1 MNTQTNLYSAR
12 EDFPELERYELS
24 EPPRYVFE
32 LNRREFVG
40 ILGAGLVVSVVLPSA
55 LAQRAGGRGGD
66 SADANLAERLHIG
79 TDGLITVFTSKVE
92 VGQGSRTQLTM
103 AAAEELRVPIEQI
116 RFTMAD
122 SSLGPNDGGT
132 AGSRTTPS
140 SVPAIRRGCAAARQL
155 LLESAA
161 KAHEADVT
169 KLNVESGKVTG
180 LPSGKAFSYADLA
193 KDGGAT
199 LKNKPAS
206 AVTIREV
213 SEWTVL
219 GTTVPK
225 VSGRDIVT
233 GTHKYPSDI
242 IRPGMLYG
250 AILRPPA
257 YGAELESIDYPSTTA
272 ETVGVKATHDGNFV
286 GFAAPTSFA
295 ARHARDIVARTAKW
309 KLKSDHPT
317 SENLYAHLESHP
329 TGRPNR
335 NVRGTPDDLLK
346 RESTVRADYPIAYIQ
361 HAPMEPRAAVA
372 EWQDGKLTVWTGSQ
386 QPQRV
391 QQDLARAFSISAEN
405 VRVIIPDTGGGF
417 GGKHSGEA
425 AIEAARLAKEFN
437 KPVHLRWTREEEFT
451 WAYCRPAGLIKIAA
465 ALDDSNTIT
474 AWEQINFN
482 SGGSAIAT
490 PYAIA
495 NTASEAKSCDQPLR
509 SGSYRAL
516 ASTANIFARESMMDE
531 LATKSGENPL
541 AFRLRHLKEE
551 RLRNVLVAAAEKFDW
566 NAKWKPNSSTQT
578 EGIGLACGTEK
589 GSFAAACVRISVD
602 HAAGTWKLLDITEA
616 YECGAIQ
623 NPRNLQAQVEGA
635 IVQGLG
641 GAAWEEMKFKD
652 GKILNPR
659 FAQYRVPR
667 FKDMPRIDLV
677 LLDRK
682 DLSSVGAGETP
693 IVAIAPA
700 IANALAYAA
709 QVRIR
714 SLPIRN
720 DKFRSA

>member
-1 MNTQTNLYSAR
+1 MNTYSTR

-40 ILGAGLVVSVVLPSA
+40 ILGAGLVVSVVVPSA
-55 LAQRAGGRGGD
+55 LAQRAGGRGNSD
-66 SADANLAERLHIG
+66 DASLAERLHIG
-79 TDGLITVFTSKVE
+79 TDGAITVFTSKVE
-92 VGQGSRTQLTM
+92 VGQGSRTQLTQ

-116 RFTMAD
+116 RFIMAD

-169 KLNVESGKVTG
+169 KLNVENGKVTG
-180 LPSGKAFSYADLA
+180 LPAGKEFSYADLA
-193 KDGGAT
+193 KDGGAA
-199 LKNKPAS
+199 LKTKPSS
-206 AVTIREV
+206 AVIIRDV

-219 GTTVPK
+219 GKPVGKTTA
-225 VSGRDIVT
+225 RDVVT
-233 GTHKYPSDI
+233 GAHKYPSDI

-250 AILRPPA
+250 KILRPPA
-257 YGAELESIDYPSTTA
+257 YGAELTSINFDAPKLPDVVA
-272 ETVGVKATHDGNFV
+272 LRDGSFV
-286 GFAAPTSFA
+286 GFAAPNSFLAERARQEA
-295 ARHARDIVARTAKW
+295 AKSAQW
-309 KLKSDHPT
+309 KFKSDHPT
-317 SENLYAHLESHP
+317 SENLYAHLESHT

-391 QQDLARAFSISAEN
+391 QQDLARAFSISADN

-425 AIEAARLAKEFN
+425 AIEAARLAKEAG

-465 ALDDSNTIT
+465 ALDDSNTIA

-490 PYAIA
+490 PYSIA
-495 NTASEAKSCDQPLR
+495 NTATEAKSCDQPLR

-516 ASTANIFARESMMDE
+516 ASTANVFARESMMDE
-531 LATKSGENPL
+531 LAYKIGENPL

-551 RLRNVLVAAAEKFDW
+551 RLRNVLVAAAEKFNW
-566 NAKWKPNSSTQT
+566 NARWKANSSPQS

-602 HAAGTWKLLDITEA
+602 PSSGTYKLLEITEA

-623 NPRNLQAQVEGA
+623 NPRNLQAQVEGC

-641 GAAWEEMKFKD
+641 GAVWEEMKFKD

-659 FAQYRVPR
+659 FSQYRVPR
-667 FKDMPRIDLV
+667 FKDMPRIDTV

-682 DLSSVGAGETP
+682 DLASVGAGETP
-693 IVAIAPA
+693 IIGIAPA
-700 IANALAYAA
+700 IANALAHAA

-720 DKFRSA
+720 EKFRSV

>member
-1 MNTQTNLYSAR
+1 MNTYSAR
-12 EDFPELERYELS
+12 DEFPELERYELS

-40 ILGAGLVVSVVLPSA
+40 VLGAGLVVSVVIPGA
-55 LAQRAGGRGGD
+55 FAQRAGGRGGD
-66 SADANLAERLHIG
+66 GADASLAERLHIAPDG
-79 TDGLITVFTSKVE
+79 TITVFTSKVE

-103 AAAEELRVPIEQI
+103 AAAEELRVPISQI
-116 RFTMAD
+116 RFVMAD
-122 SSLGPNDGGT
+122 SSVGPNDGGT

-140 SVPAIRRGCAAARQL
+140 SVPAIRRGCFAARQL

-161 KAHEADVT
+161 KAHEVDLAN
-169 KLNVESGKVTG
+169 LSVENGKVTG
-180 LPSGKAFSYADLA
+180 LPAGKEFSYADLA
-193 KDGGAT
+193 RDDGAA
-199 LKNKPAS
+199 LKVKPSS
-206 AVTIREV
+206 AVTLREV

-219 GTTVPK
+219 GTPVRK

-233 GTHKYPSDI
+233 GAHKYPSDI
-242 IRPGMLYG
+242 VRPRMLYG
-250 AILRPPA
+250 KILRPPA
-257 YGAELESIDYPSTTA
+257 YGAELISLDQPADSL
-272 ETVGVKATHDGNFV
+272 GDVKLVRDGNFV
-286 GFAAPTSFA
+286 GFVAPASFA
-295 ARHARDIVARTAKW
+295 AERARQQMAKSAQW

-317 SENLYAHLESHP
+317 SENLYTHLESHT

-335 NVRGTPDDLLK
+335 NVKGTPDELLK
-346 RESTVRADYPIAYIQ
+346 RESVHRADYPIAYIQ

-372 EWQDGKLTVWTGSQ
+372 EWQEGKLTVWTGSQ

-391 QQDLARAFSISAEN
+391 QQDLARAFNIPADR

-425 AIEAARLAKEFN
+425 AIEAARLAKEAG

-465 ALDDSNTIT
+465 ALDDSNSIT
-474 AWEQINFN
+474 AWEQINYN

-495 NTASEAKSCDQPLR
+495 HTATEAKSCDQPLR

-531 LATKSGENPL
+531 LAAKSGENPL
-541 AFRLRHLKEE
+541 AFRLRHLKDE
-551 RLRNVLVAAAEKFDW
+551 RLRNVLAAAAEKFHW
-566 NAKWKPNSSTQT
+566 NDRWKANSSPQS

-602 HAAGTWKLLDITEA
+602 QAAGTYQLLEITEA

-623 NPRNLQAQVEGA
+623 NPRNLRAQVEGA

-652 GKILNPR
+652 GKILNAR
-659 FAQYRVPR
+659 FSQYRVPR

-682 DLSSVGAGETP
+682 DLASVGAGETP
-693 IVAIAPA
+693 IVGIAPA
-700 IANALAYAA
+700 IANALWHAA

-720 DKFRSA
+720 EKFKSV

>member
-1 MNTQTNLYSAR
+1 
-12 EDFPELERYELS
+12 
-24 EPPRYVFE
+24 
-32 LNRREFVG
+32 
-40 ILGAGLVVSVVLPSA
+40 
-55 LAQRAGGRGGD
+55 
-66 SADANLAERLHIG
+66 
-79 TDGLITVFTSKVE
+79 
-92 VGQGSRTQLTM
+92 M
-103 AAAEELRVPIEQI
+103 AAAEELRVPVDQI
-116 RFTMAD
+116 RFIMAD

-140 SVPAIRRGCAAARQL
+140 SVPAIRRACAAARQL
-155 LLESAA
+155 LVESAA
-161 KAHEADVT
+161 KAHET
-169 KLNVESGKVTG
+169 GIGKLFVENGKVSG
-180 LPSGKAFSYADLA
+180 LPASKQFSYADLA
-193 KDGGAT
+193 KDDGTA
-199 LKNKPAS
+199 LKTKPSS
-206 AVTIREV
+206 AVKLREV

-219 GTTVPK
+219 GTSVPK
-225 VSGRDIVT
+225 IAGRDIVT
-233 GTHKYPSDI
+233 GAHKYPSDI
-242 IRPGMLYG
+242 IRPGVLYG
-250 AILRPPA
+250 AVLRPPA
-257 YGAELESIDYPSTTA
+257 SEAELESIDHLPATA
-272 ETVGVKATHDGNFV
+272 ETAGVKATHDGNFV

-295 ARHARDIVARTAKW
+295 ARRARDLVAKTAKW

-317 SENLYAHLESHP
+317 SENLYAYLESH
-329 TGRPNR
+329 TTSRPNR
-335 NVRGTPDDLLK
+335 NVKGAPDELLK
-346 RESTVRADYPIAYIQ
+346 RESVHRADYPIAYIQ

-372 EWQDGKLTVWTGSQ
+372 EWQDDKLTVWTGSQ

-391 QQDLARAFSISAEN
+391 QQDLANAFKIPADR

-425 AIEAARLAKEFN
+425 AVEAARLAKAAG

-474 AWEQINFN
+474 AWEHINFN

-495 NTASEAKSCDQPLR
+495 NTATEAKSCNQPLR

-516 ASTANIFARESMMDE
+516 ASTANVFARESMMDE
-531 LATKSGENPL
+531 LASKSGENPL

-551 RLRNVLVAAAEKFDW
+551 RLRNVLVAAAEKFNW
-566 NAKWKPNSSTQT
+566 NERWKANSTPQS

-589 GSFAAACVRISVD
+589 GSFAAACARISVD
-602 HAAGTWKLLDITEA
+602 HAAGTYKVLEITEA

-623 NPRNLQAQVEGA
+623 NPRNLQAQVEGC
-635 IVQGLG
+635 IIQGLG
-641 GAAWEEMKFKD
+641 GAAWEEMKFKE

-659 FAQYRVPR
+659 FSQYRVPR

-682 DLSSVGAGETP
+682 DLASVGAGETP
-693 IVAIAPA
+693 IIGIAPA
-700 IANALAYAA
+700 IANALWHAA

-720 DKFRSA
+720 EKYHSV

>member
-1 MNTQTNLYSAR
+1 MNNYSTR

-40 ILGAGLVVSVVLPSA
+40 VLGAGLVVSVVVPKV
-55 LAQRAGGRGGD
+55 LAQRAGRGGSGD
-66 SADANLAERLHIG
+66 DASLTERLHIG
-79 TDGLITVFTSKVE
+79 ADGAITVFTSKVE
-92 VGQGSRTQLTM
+92 VGQGSRTQLTQ

-116 RFTMAD
+116 RFIMAD
-122 SSLGPNDGGT
+122 SSVGPNDGGT

-140 SVPAIRRGCAAARQL
+140 SVPSIRRGCAAARQL

-161 KAHEADVT
+161 KGHETDVS
-169 KLNVESGKVTG
+169 KLNVENGKVTG
-180 LPSGKAFSYADLA
+180 LPSGKEFSYADLA
-193 KDGGAT
+193 KDGGAA
-199 LKNKPAS
+199 LKTKPS
-206 AVTIREV
+206 SGVNLREV

-219 GTTVPK
+219 GTPIRK
-225 VSGRDIVT
+225 VTGREIVT
-233 GTHKYPSDI
+233 GAHKYPSDI

-250 AILRPPA
+250 AVLRPPA

-272 ETVGVKATHDGNFV
+272 ETAGVKATHDGNFV

-295 ARHARDIVARTAKW
+295 ARRARDIVAKTAKW

-317 SENLYAHLESHP
+317 SETLYTHLESHT

-335 NVRGTPDDLLK
+335 NVRGNPDDLLK

-391 QQDLARAFSISAEN
+391 QQDLARAFSISANN

-465 ALDDSNTIT
+465 ALDDSNTIA
-474 AWEQINFN
+474 AWEQVNFN
-482 SGGSAIAT
+482 SGGSALAT

-531 LATKSGENPL
+531 LAYKVGENPL
-541 AFRLRHLKEE
+541 AFRLRHLKDE
-551 RLRNVLVAAAEKFDW
+551 RLRNVLAAAAEKFSW
-566 NAKWKPNSSTQT
+566 NAKWKANSSPHS

-602 HAAGTWKLLDITEA
+602 HAAGTYKLLEITEA

-635 IVQGLG
+635 IMQGLG
-641 GAAWEEMKFKD
+641 GACWEEMKFKD

-659 FAQYRVPR
+659 FSQYRVPR
-667 FKDMPRIDLV
+667 FKDMPRIETV

-682 DLSSVGAGETP
+682 DLASVGAGETP
-693 IVAIAPA
+693 IIGIAPA
-700 IANALAYAA
+700 IANALYHAS

-714 SLPIRN
+714 SLPVRN
-720 DKFRSA
+720 DKFRSL